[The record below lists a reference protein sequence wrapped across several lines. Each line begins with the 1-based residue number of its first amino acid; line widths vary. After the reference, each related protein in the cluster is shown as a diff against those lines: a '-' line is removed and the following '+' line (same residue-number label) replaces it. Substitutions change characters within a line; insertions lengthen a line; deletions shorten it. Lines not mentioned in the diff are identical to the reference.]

1 MAIMKEKTGKG
12 VAGDKIKEKTIN
24 QSRPLALSTAKLIP
38 HALLVRKKTVS
49 KRVDTRNFPSC

>member
-1 MAIMKEKTGKG
+1 MKEKTGKG

-24 QSRPLALSTAKLIP
+24 QSHPLALSTAKLIP